1 MSSFSF
7 NTFPYYAFSAS
18 TFLLFFYPL
27 FSSAFTSIPSSVYIF
42 LPPPPFFSFH
52 FLSPPSIPCPFL
64 FSPPPPPPIP
74 SPPPSASSST
84 TAAPLLP
91 ATAPLPRSGTKRR
104 LGFPRDAG
112 GRATLRRPRRI
123 RAVILLCHESG
134 DVTYYMIV

>member
-18 TFLLFFYPL
+18 TFLLLFYPL
-27 FSSAFTSIPSSVYIF
+27 FSSAFTSIPSSLYIF

-91 ATAPLPRSGTKRR
+91 ATRPFLARARSGVLAS
-104 LGFPRDAG
+104 LGTPAG
-112 GRATLRRPRRI
+112 GRPFFGHGEF
-123 RAVILLCHESG
+123 VQSFCHESG
-134 DVTYYMIV
+134 DVTCYMIV